1 MVLSQLCKQSTVTT
15 DEDAIY
21 ALYAAVS
28 EDRIWN
34 INKLSQLDHNLKSTT
49 KTNHSTP
56 LTVHLSLHDEDSIRN
71 KNKLSQL
78 DHKLKSTTK
87 KNHSTLLTV
96 HSSLHD
102 ASPCPP
108 ESLTDVSNPTTYMQ
122 EIHDPEFS
130 LKVVISNPLPIPP
143 ALKIFN
149 SAPYTYR
156 QITSFSFLAALF

>member
-56 LTVHLSLHDEDSIRN
+56 LTVHLSLHDED
-71 KNKLSQL
+71 QL
-78 DHKLKSTTK
+78 D
-87 KNHSTLLTV
+87 N
-96 HSSLHD
+96 
-102 ASPCPP
+102 
-108 ESLTDVSNPTTYMQ
+108 Q
-122 EIHDPEFS
+122 IH
-130 LKVVISNPLPIPP
+130 
-143 ALKIFN
+143 AL
-149 SAPYTYR
+149 
-156 QITSFSFLAALF
+156 TSFGNQQIFLTTTIQFLFLFFQVSH